1 VEMEKP
7 SEKEKMMTQKGKH
20 KKKEGNKEQK
30 IQKKLR
36 TIAKKKKK
44 ERKEAK
50 VRYRKIAIEGVQW
63 RWKWGKRETSG
74 FSVGGGICDGEN
86 GDNRN
91 GKMIKKKVDGQRKW
105 LPENKHKRVHKR
117 KDTKG
122 RGQAKKITKTAN
134 VRVYSVSEFDA
145 GKS

>member
-1 VEMEKP
+1 MEKP

-30 IQKKLR
+30 IQKKLG

-63 RWKWGKRETSG
+63 R
-74 FSVGGGICDGEN
+74 
-86 GDNRN
+86 
-91 GKMIKKKVDGQRKW
+91 
-105 LPENKHKRVHKR
+105 
-117 KDTKG
+117 
-122 RGQAKKITKTAN
+122 
-134 VRVYSVSEFDA
+134 
-145 GKS
+145 